1 MTAVDSSRF
10 VSRAP
15 KLGHYPA
22 LDGLR
27 GISVVM
33 VILAHANYENFAS
46 FAGSVDVFFVVSG
59 FLITTLILEEDRKT
73 GRVDTKNFYIRRG
86 LRLLPALYTVLVF
99 TLIGGFLVGN
109 DNKYHLWDQT
119 KNDVLCAV
127 LYVYHVVHP
136 VGREVV
142 DGGAP
147 QIRPL
152 IHLWTLSVEEHFY
165 LIVVALMMVVI
176 RFKLSRVLIGALMA
190 MWVGIG
196 LARATGHVGPL
207 LAWYQRPDS
216 LMLGVVIAMV
226 NARMATETSERA
238 KQNWT
243 RAVWAAAAMVM
254 VVTGIGTGFAGSH
267 MIKFSPPEG
276 KQVSDQLLWG
286 QFGFSLVAAGVA
298 TMVLGMF
305 RVRDHKLASIL
316 SWKPFQGL
324 GRRSYVIYLVHV
336 PLFWIPLVGLDGVV
350 PRWTVAVGYL
360 IAMPIV
366 VELIHRYIEQPALKL
381 KSKRAH
387 VGVDL
392 TNVDAG

>member
-1 MTAVDSSRF
+1 MTAVDSTRF
-10 VSRAP
+10 VSRSP

-73 GRVDTKNFYIRRG
+73 GGIDTKNFYIRRA
-86 LRLLPALYTVLVF
+86 LRLLPALYTVLAL
-99 TLIGGFLVGN
+99 TLVGGYLVGN
-109 DNKYHLWDQT
+109 DNKVHLWDQT
-119 KNDVLCAV
+119 KNDVLSAF

-136 VGREVV
+136 VGEEVV
-142 DGGAP
+142 KGGAP

-165 LIVVALMMVVI
+165 LIVVVLMMVVI
-176 RFKLSRVLIGALMA
+176 RFGLSKVLVGALMVL
-190 MWVGIG
+190 WIGIG
-196 LARATGHVGPL
+196 LARATGHVGPD
-207 LAWYQRPDS
+207 LAWLQRPDS
-216 LMLGVVIAMV
+216 LMLGVVVAMV
-226 NARMATETSERA
+226 NAMIPTETSERA
-238 KQNWT
+238 AKLWS
-243 RAVWAAAAMVM
+243 RAVWVAAAVVI
-254 VVTGIGTGFAGSH
+254 VVTGVGTGFAGAH
-267 MIKFSPPEG
+267 MIKFSPPAG
-276 KQVSDQLLWG
+276 KHMSDQLLWG

-298 TMVLGMF
+298 TMVFGMF
-305 RVRDHKLASIL
+305 RVRDHKLAQIL
-316 SWKPFQGL
+316 SWKPFQAL

-336 PLFWIPLVGLDGVV
+336 PLFWLPLVGLDGIV
-350 PRWTVAVGYL
+350 PHWAVAVGYVVAL
-360 IAMPIV
+360 PVV
-366 VELIHRYIEQPALKL
+366 VEVIHRYIEQPALKL

-392 TNVDAG
+392 TNVG